1 MKKVI
6 PIVIT
11 VLVVFLTF
19 LIYKGFDDKKIYY
32 LALGDSLAAGRVS
45 YGNYGAGYSDYINEY
60 LEVNDKLDK
69 FVKDFAVSGYKV
81 DDLIN
86 DINNN
91 KEITLNNKKIY
102 LKNALV
108 KANLITLSI
117 GSNDVIR
124 AFKSNSDLDEA
135 ITNTLGK
142 VNELLEILR
151 VYNKDTIVVTSYY
164 NPYYFNI
171 KWNSKIANANTKL
184 KQLCKKYDIIY
195 VDIYSLFQ
203 NSEYLP
209 NALDPHPSSLGYK
222 KISDLII
229 NELGDEL

>member
-32 LALGDSLAAGRVS
+32 LALGDSLAAGRDS

-60 LEVNDKLDK
+60 LEANDKLDK